1 MVIAMAI
8 AYVTTSIAVSIA
20 TTKILAAYYF
30 KIVDSYVD
38 EMCKET
44 RRFINEACEEI
55 NVLQNT
61 GSAIINNQEFARAV
75 RGVCN
80 EEKEKEGEPDEL

>member
-1 MVIAMAI
+1 M
-8 AYVTTSIAVSIA
+8 
-20 TTKILAAYYF
+20 
-30 KIVDSYVD
+30 
-38 EMCKET
+38 EGKET

-61 GSAIINNQEFARAV
+61 GSAMINTQEFARAV

>member
-8 AYVTTSIAVSIA
+8 ACSATSVAVSIA

-30 KIVDSYVD
+30 EIVDSYVD

-44 RRFINEACEEI
+44 RRFIDEACEEI
-55 NVLQNT
+55 N
-61 GSAIINNQEFARAV
+61 R
-75 RGVCN
+75 R
-80 EEKEKEGEPDEL
+80 